1 MKRLIALALILMFL
15 GTTTPACHLPKPNWH
30 KVKKVAIYAGVT
42 GAAVGVTLL
51 ADRDHH
57 KRPQDPDR
65 DHRD

>member
-30 KVKKVAIYAGVT
+30 KVKKAAIYAGVA

-57 KRPQDPDR
+57 KSRP
-65 DHRD
+65 DHDGRHGD